1 MAEYQLSL
9 LATEHLERNKA
20 VIAGW
25 NLKYGQGRKEPIKW
39 LPPENGALW
48 TLLRDPRA
56 TDDDIK
62 SLVIAFPD
70 ARARACDIEYMVNR
84 PELIDLVP
92 MDEFARRAIGF
103 LRLMEE
109 IATESLDVAEQILV
123 RCV

>member
-9 LATEHLERNKA
+9 LAAEHLERNKT

-56 TDDDIK
+56 MDDDVK
-62 SLVIAFPD
+62 SLVAAFPD
-70 ARARACDIEYMVNR
+70 AKVRACDIEYIINR
-84 PELIDLVP
+84 PELFDLLNL
-92 MDEFARRAIGF
+92 DEFAKTRIGF

-109 IATESLDVAEQILV
+109 IATE
-123 RCV
+123 